1 MRNWIVGAVV
11 LGCLAVAPWLGAY
24 PVFLMKLMCFA
35 LFACSLDL
43 LLGYVG
49 LLSFGHAAFFGG
61 AAFIAGSAMRDHGC
75 SPEAAL
81 LLGTG
86 VGAALGLIFGLFAI
100 RRKGIYFAMVTLAF
114 AQMLFFF
121 CVQAPFTG
129 GEDGLQGV
137 PRGRLF
143 GVLPLGNDLTL
154 YFVILSITT
163 VVFLF
168 LGRVIHSP
176 FGRIL
181 TALREN
187 EARTISLGYD
197 VDRFKLLAFVLSA
210 AMAGLAGAMKT
221 LVLGFA
227 TLSDVHWTLSGT
239 VILMTLIG
247 GLGTRLGPVVG
258 AVIVIVLESRLAAFG
273 GWLADVTQI
282 AWFQGLGESVSLLT
296 GVMFV
301 ACVLLFRRGIV
312 GECAQWMERRGRMRA
327 RGLERPAQHEAV
339 RAGLAEGQG
348 G

>member
-1 MRNWIVGAVV
+1 

-35 LFACSLDL
+35 LFACSLNL

-61 AAFIAGSAMRDHGC
+61 AAFIAGSVMRDHGC
-75 SPEAAL
+75 SPEVAL
-81 LLGTG
+81 VLGTG
-86 VGAALGLIFGLFAI
+86 VGALLGLIFGLFAI

-143 GVLPLGNDLTL
+143 GVLPLENDLTL

-197 VDRFKLLAFVLSA
+197 VDRYKLLAFVLSA

-258 AVIVIVLESRLAAFG
+258 AVIVVVLESRLAAFG
-273 GWLADVTQI
+273 NWLADVTQI
-282 AWFQGLGESVSLLT
+282 AAFQGLGESVSLLT

-312 GECAQWMERRGRMRA
+312 GECAQWIERRGRTRA
-327 RGLERPAQHEAV
+327 HTAV
-339 RAGLAEGQG
+339 RSTQQEGVRTRLSEGQG

>member
-1 MRNWIVGAVV
+1 MRNRVVGAVV
-11 LGCLAVAPWLGAY
+11 VGCLVAAPWLGAY

-75 SPEAAL
+75 SPEVAL

-114 AQMLFFF
+114 AQMFFFF

-143 GVLPLGNDLTL
+143 GVISLDSDLTL
-154 YFVILSITT
+154 YFVVLAITT
-163 VVFLF
+163 AAFLF
-168 LGRVIHSP
+168 LGRIIHSP
-176 FGRIL
+176 FGKIL

-197 VDRFKLLAFVLSA
+197 VDRFKLLAFVLSSA
-210 AMAGLAGAMKT
+210 LAGLAGAMKT

-239 VILMTLIG
+239 VILMTLLG
-247 GLGTRLGPVVG
+247 GLGTRFGPVVG
-258 AVIVIVLESRLAAFG
+258 AAIVVVLESKLAAFG
-273 GWLADVTQI
+273 VWLADVTHI
-282 AWFQGLGESVSLLT
+282 AWFQGLGESVSLVT

-301 ACVLLFRRGIV
+301 GCVLLFRRGIV
-312 GECAQWMERRGRMRA
+312 GECEHWMERRGPMRP
-327 RGLERPAQHEAV
+327 RGVGRQPRHKSV
-339 RAGLAEGQG
+339 RTGLTEGRG